1 MDIHK
6 IQDYSGR
13 LSRSNDESILNRM
26 KSLSLPKEK
35 EEPKQGISNFQNVLE
50 THEGLMGKVSSSSL
64 RVPQN
69 IREEI
74 TIDPYRKKLY
84 DASVEFESVFV
95 KMMLKEMK
103 NTIHKEKLIDGGYA
117 EEIFEDMLYD
127 EYAKNISQN
136 ESMGLAEEIYKQM
149 SASLPPAKKNPYL

>member
-13 LSRSNDESILNRM
+13 LSRSADESILNRM
-26 KSLSLPKEK
+26 KSLSDTQKK
-35 EEPKQGISNFQNVLE
+35 EEPKQGISEFQNLLE

-149 SASLPPAKKNPYL
+149 SASLPPVKKNPYL

>member
-1 MDIHK
+1 MDIQK

-13 LSRSNDESILNRM
+13 LSRSQDESILNRM
-26 KSLSLPKEK
+26 KSYSDDLEKPK
-35 EEPKQGISNFQNVLE
+35 KQGLNDFQNLLE
-50 THEGLMGKVSSSSL
+50 THEELMGKVSSSSI

-74 TIDPYRKKLY
+74 KEDPYRKKLY

-103 NTIHKEKLIDGGYA
+103 NSVHKEKMIDGGYA

-127 EYAKNISQN
+127 EYAKKISQN

-149 SASLPPAKKNPYL
+149 SASLPPVKKNPYL

>member
-6 IQDYSGR
+6 IQDYSNR
-13 LSRSNDESILNRM
+13 LSRSQDESILTRM
-26 KSLSLPKEK
+26 KSYADEVGKPK
-35 EEPKQGISNFQNVLE
+35 KQGLSDFQNLLE
-50 THEGLMGKVSSSSL
+50 NHEEIIGKVSSSSL
-64 RVPQN
+64 KVPQN

-74 TIDPYRKKLY
+74 KEDPYRKKLY

-149 SASLPPAKKNPYL
+149 SASLPPVKKNPYF

>member
-26 KSLSLPKEK
+26 KSLSVPKEK
-35 EEPKQGISNFQNVLE
+35 EIHKQGNSEFQNLLE

-74 TIDPYRKKLY
+74 TADPYRKKLY

-117 EEIFEDMLYD
+117 EVNF
-127 EYAKNISQN
+127 
-136 ESMGLAEEIYKQM
+136 
-149 SASLPPAKKNPYL
+149 

>member
-13 LSRSNDESILNRM
+13 LSRSQDESILNRM
-26 KSLSLPKEK
+26 KSYSDEIKPLKK
-35 EEPKQGISNFQNVLE
+35 DGISDFQNLLE
-50 THEGLMGKVSSSSL
+50 THEEIMGKVSSSSL

-74 TIDPYRKKLY
+74 KEDPYRKKLY

-103 NTIHKEKLIDGGYA
+103 NTIHKEKMIDGGYA

-149 SASLPPAKKNPYL
+149 SASLPPVKKNPYL

>member
-6 IQDYSGR
+6 IQDYSNR
-13 LSRSNDESILNRM
+13 LSRSQDESILTRM
-26 KSLSLPKEK
+26 KSYADEMKPSKK
-35 EEPKQGISNFQNVLE
+35 DGMSDFQNLLE
-50 THEGLMGKVSSSSL
+50 NHEEIMGKVSSSSL
-64 RVPQN
+64 KVPQN

-74 TIDPYRKKLY
+74 KEDPYRKKLY

-149 SASLPPAKKNPYL
+149 SASLPPVKKNPYF

>member
-13 LSRSNDESILNRM
+13 LSRSQDESILNRM
-26 KSLSLPKEK
+26 KSYSDGIEKPK
-35 EEPKQGISNFQNVLE
+35 KQGLNDFQNLLE
-50 THEGLMGKVSSSSL
+50 THEELMGKVSSSSI

-74 TIDPYRKKLY
+74 KEDPYRKKLY

-103 NTIHKEKLIDGGYA
+103 NTIHKEKMIDGGYA

-136 ESMGLAEEIYKQM
+136 ESMGIAEEIYKQM
-149 SASLPPAKKNPYL
+149 SASLPPVKKNPYL

>member
-13 LSRSNDESILNRM
+13 LSRSQDESILNRM
-26 KSLSLPKEK
+26 KSYSDEVGKPK
-35 EEPKQGISNFQNVLE
+35 KQGVSDFQNLLE
-50 THEGLMGKVSSSSL
+50 THEEIMGKVSSSAL

-74 TIDPYRKKLY
+74 KEDLYRKKLY

-127 EYAKNISQN
+127 EYAKNISHN

-149 SASLPPAKKNPYL
+149 SASLPPVKKNPYL

>member
-13 LSRSNDESILNRM
+13 LSRSADESILNRM
-26 KSLSLPKEK
+26 KSLSDTQKK
-35 EEPKQGISNFQNVLE
+35 EESKQGISEFQNLLE

-149 SASLPPAKKNPYL
+149 SASLPPVKKNPYL

>member
-13 LSRSNDESILNRM
+13 LSRSQDESILNRM
-26 KSLSLPKEK
+26 KSYSNDLEKPK
-35 EEPKQGISNFQNVLE
+35 KQGLNDFQNLLE
-50 THEGLMGKVSSSSL
+50 THEELMGKVSSSSL

-74 TIDPYRKKLY
+74 KEDPYRKKLY

-103 NTIHKEKLIDGGYA
+103 NTIHKEKMIDGGYA

-136 ESMGLAEEIYKQM
+136 ESMGIAEEIYKQM
-149 SASLPPAKKNPYL
+149 SASLPPVKKNPYL

>member
-6 IQDYSGR
+6 IQDYSNR
-13 LSRSNDESILNRM
+13 LSRSQDESILTRM
-26 KSLSLPKEK
+26 KSYADEMKPSKK
-35 EEPKQGISNFQNVLE
+35 DGVSDFQNLLE
-50 THEGLMGKVSSSSL
+50 NHEEIMGKVSSSSL
-64 RVPQN
+64 KVPQN

-74 TIDPYRKKLY
+74 KEDPYRKKLY

-149 SASLPPAKKNPYL
+149 SASLPPVKKNPYF

>member
-13 LSRSNDESILNRM
+13 LSRSADESILNRM
-26 KSLSLPKEK
+26 KSLSDTQKK
-35 EEPKQGISNFQNVLE
+35 EEPKQGISEFQYLLE

-149 SASLPPAKKNPYL
+149 SASLPPVKKNPYL

>member
-13 LSRSNDESILNRM
+13 LSRSQDESILNRM
-26 KSLSLPKEK
+26 KSYSDELKSSKK
-35 EEPKQGISNFQNVLE
+35 DGISDFQNLLE
-50 THEGLMGKVSSSSL
+50 THEEIMGKVSSSSL

-74 TIDPYRKKLY
+74 KEDPYRKKLY

-103 NTIHKEKLIDGGYA
+103 NTIHKEKMIDGGYA

-149 SASLPPAKKNPYL
+149 SASLPPVKKNPYL

>member
-6 IQDYSGR
+6 IQDYSNR
-13 LSRSNDESILNRM
+13 LSRSQDESILNRM
-26 KSLSLPKEK
+26 KSYSDETKTAKKE
-35 EEPKQGISNFQNVLE
+35 GMSDFQNLLE
-50 THEGLMGKVSSSSL
+50 THEEIMGKVSSSSL

-74 TIDPYRKKLY
+74 KEDPYRKKLY

-103 NTIHKEKLIDGGYA
+103 NTIHKEKMIDGGYA

-149 SASLPPAKKNPYL
+149 SASLPPVKKNPYF

>member
-13 LSRSNDESILNRM
+13 LSRSQDESILNRM
-26 KSLSLPKEK
+26 KSYSNDLEKPK
-35 EEPKQGISNFQNVLE
+35 KQGQSDFQNLLE
-50 THEGLMGKVSSSSL
+50 THEELMGKVSSSSL

-74 TIDPYRKKLY
+74 KEDPYRKKLY

-103 NTIHKEKLIDGGYA
+103 NTIHKEKMIDGGYA

-149 SASLPPAKKNPYL
+149 SASLPPVNKNPYL

>member
-35 EEPKQGISNFQNVLE
+35 EEPKQGISNFQNLLE

-149 SASLPPAKKNPYL
+149 SASLPPVKKNPYL

>member
-6 IQDYSGR
+6 IQDYSNR
-13 LSRSNDESILNRM
+13 LSRSQDESILTRM
-26 KSLSLPKEK
+26 KSYADEMKPSKK
-35 EEPKQGISNFQNVLE
+35 DGMSDFQNLLE
-50 THEGLMGKVSSSSL
+50 NHEEIMGKVSSSSL
-64 RVPQN
+64 KVPQK

-74 TIDPYRKKLY
+74 KEDPYRKKLY

-149 SASLPPAKKNPYL
+149 SASLPPLKKNPYF

>member
-26 KSLSLPKEK
+26 KSLSNPQKK
-35 EEPKQGISNFQNVLE
+35 EEPKQGISEFQNLLE
-50 THEGLMGKVSSSSL
+50 THEGLMGKVSSSSI

-149 SASLPPAKKNPYL
+149 SASLPPVKKNPYL

>member
-6 IQDYSGR
+6 IQDYSNR
-13 LSRSNDESILNRM
+13 LSRSQDESILTRM
-26 KSLSLPKEK
+26 KSYADEMKPWKK
-35 EEPKQGISNFQNVLE
+35 DGISDFQNLLE
-50 THEGLMGKVSSSSL
+50 NHEEIMGKVSSSSL

-74 TIDPYRKKLY
+74 KEDPYRKKLY

-149 SASLPPAKKNPYL
+149 SASLPPVKKNPYF

>member
-13 LSRSNDESILNRM
+13 LSRSQDESILNRM
-26 KSLSLPKEK
+26 KSYSNDLEKPK
-35 EEPKQGISNFQNVLE
+35 KQGLSDFQNLME
-50 THEGLMGKVSSSSL
+50 THEELMGKVSSSSL
-64 RVPQN
+64 RTPQN

-74 TIDPYRKKLY
+74 KEDPYRKKLY

-103 NTIHKEKLIDGGYA
+103 NTIHKEKMIDGGYA

-149 SASLPPAKKNPYL
+149 SASLPPVKKNPYL

>member
-1 MDIHK
+1 MDIHS

-13 LSRSNDESILNRM
+13 LSRSKDETILNRM
-26 KSLSLPKEK
+26 KSLSDPNAKDLPKK
-35 EEPKQGISNFQNVLE
+35 GISEFQSLLE
-50 THEGLMGKVSSSSL
+50 THEELMGKVSSSSL
-64 RVPQN
+64 KVPQN

-74 TIDPYRKKLY
+74 TADPYRKKLY

-149 SASLPPAKKNPYL
+149 SASLPPVKSKPYL

>member
-13 LSRSNDESILNRM
+13 LSRSQDESILNRM
-26 KSLSLPKEK
+26 KSYSDETKPLKKDGTSD
-35 EEPKQGISNFQNVLE
+35 FQNLLE
-50 THEGLMGKVSSSSL
+50 THEEIMGKVSSSSL

-74 TIDPYRKKLY
+74 KEDPYRKKLY

-103 NTIHKEKLIDGGYA
+103 NTIHKEKMIDGGYA

-127 EYAKNISQN
+127 EYAKKISQN

-149 SASLPPAKKNPYL
+149 SASLPPVKKNPYL

>member
-13 LSRSNDESILNRM
+13 LSRSQDESILNRM
-26 KSLSLPKEK
+26 KSYSNDLEKPK
-35 EEPKQGISNFQNVLE
+35 KQSQSDFQNLLE
-50 THEGLMGKVSSSSL
+50 THEELMGKVSSSSL

-74 TIDPYRKKLY
+74 KEDPYRKKLY

-103 NTIHKEKLIDGGYA
+103 NTIHKEKMIDGGYA

-149 SASLPPAKKNPYL
+149 SASLPPVKKNPYL

>member
-1 MDIHK
+1 MDIQK

-13 LSRSNDESILNRM
+13 LSRSADESILNRM
-26 KSLSLPKEK
+26 KSLSDTQKK
-35 EEPKQGISNFQNVLE
+35 EEPKQGISEFQNLLE

-149 SASLPPAKKNPYL
+149 SASLPPVKKNPYL

>member
-6 IQDYSGR
+6 IQDYSNR
-13 LSRSNDESILNRM
+13 LSRSQDESILNRM
-26 KSLSLPKEK
+26 KSYADEMKPSKK
-35 EEPKQGISNFQNVLE
+35 DGMSDFQNLLE
-50 THEGLMGKVSSSSL
+50 NHEEIMGKVSSSSL

-74 TIDPYRKKLY
+74 KEDPYRKKLY

-149 SASLPPAKKNPYL
+149 SASLPPVKKNPYF

>member
-1 MDIHK
+1 
-6 IQDYSGR
+6 
-13 LSRSNDESILNRM
+13 M
-26 KSLSLPKEK
+26 KTLGDPKRNEIPKEGVS
-35 EEPKQGISNFQNVLE
+35 EFQNLLE

-74 TIDPYRKKLY
+74 SIDPYRKKLY

-149 SASLPPAKKNPYL
+149 SQSLPPVKKNPYL